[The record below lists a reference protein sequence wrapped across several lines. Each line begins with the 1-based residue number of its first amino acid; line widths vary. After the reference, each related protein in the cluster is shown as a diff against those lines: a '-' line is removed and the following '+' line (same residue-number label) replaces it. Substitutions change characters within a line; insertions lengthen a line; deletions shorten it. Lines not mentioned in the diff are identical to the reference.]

1 MFIKLIII
9 IKFALGGGFASLI
22 YYGLLYSLTEYAKI
36 FYIFSF
42 LLAYGVSIIVGFYIK
57 KYWVFKN
64 SLFSKVKK
72 QLQQYI
78 VLSIC
83 NFTANGILL
92 WLLVE
97 YILWHYIYSQVFITL
112 LLVGL
117 NYIICKK
124 IFIVKPSD

>member
-1 MFIKLIII
+1 MFIKLILI
-9 IKFALGGGFASLI
+9 IKFALGGGFAFLI

-83 NFTANGILL
+83 NFTANGILF